1 MGTHHQSHPPDF
13 ESYSDSHPDT
23 DTDPYPDPAMEMKT
37 EQLSAVYVIF
47 KCWPNVPYAGHILFL
62 FLFLT
67 SATPGFEPRTP
78 VSLADHLSPTPRLDF
93 L

>member
-13 ESYSDSHPDT
+13 DSDSNPDT

-47 KCWPNVPYAGHILFL
+47 KCPPNVPYAGHILFL

-67 SATPGFEPRTP
+67 SATEGVGHCVICWVT
-78 VSLADHLSPTPRLDF
+78 VACHLPNKLF
-93 L
+93 AY